1 MFLRSR
7 NSYSASA
14 ASRNSSA
21 SSASSIKTLYVIN
34 HLRDVERMLTSI
46 PPVMMALKLTISY
59 LEMTLFW
66 YRVFSKFPFDYSQF
80 DDEQLREVVQ
90 HTNS

>member
-34 HLRDVERMLTSI
+34 HLRDVERMLTAMPDDI
-46 PPVMMALKLTISY
+46 EADN
-59 LEMTLFW
+59 LF
-66 YRVFSKFPFDYSQF
+66 SGNDPF
-80 DDEQLREVVQ
+80 
-90 HTNS
+90 